1 MQLSVY
7 NQKGSK
13 MNTLEVSDGIFGVRI
28 NPSILHQAAMAQS
41 ANARLARANT
51 KERGEVSGGGKKP
64 WKQKGT
70 GRARQGSIRSPQWRG
85 GGVVFGP
92 RSERNFSKKINKR
105 TRRSAI
111 QMVLSDR
118 AASGEIFVL
127 DSFAMTDKKTKS
139 VVTLMKALPL
149 KRGKTMVALPSSE
162 KDAGRLAANINRVTS
177 MWVGSLNVVDLLNHI
192 NLVTTVEGIKEIE
205 KIYRSKSSKSSKS
218 RA

>member
-7 NQKGSK
+7 NQQGSK
-13 MNTLEVSDGIFGVRI
+13 ASTLEVSDGIFGVRV
-28 NPSILHQAAMAQS
+28 NPSILHQAAIAQM

-51 KERGEVSGGGKKP
+51 KERGQVSGGGKKP

-85 GGVVFGP
+85 GGIVFGP
-92 RSERNFSKKINKR
+92 RSERNFSKKINKK
-105 TRRSAI
+105 TRRTAI

-127 DSFAMTDKKTKS
+127 DSFAIPDNKTKKAAS
-139 VVTLMKALPL
+139 LLQALPL
-149 KRGKTMVALPSSE
+149 KKGKTMLALPSSA
-162 KDAGRLAANINRVTS
+162 KAAGRLAANINRVTP
-177 MWVGSLNVVDLLNHI
+177 MWVGSLNVVDLLNHA

-205 KIYRSKSSKSSKS
+205 KMYQSSK
-218 RA
+218 